1 MLSESSAI
9 RARLTPLL
17 FALLLASCTSV
28 TLPRIEASQVTLRL
42 LGEPVDEFS
51 VTVVDGR
58 QRFRHS
64 PDAQGHVEL
73 QLPGRPQRTYALVLG
88 VVPVWSSGPVFV
100 EFYDGDK
107 RVRKLSQKQILE
119 LPRDD
124 AGEIVVRLP

>member
-1 MLSESSAI
+1 MLQPSAV
-9 RARLTPLL
+9 RARLAPLL
-17 FALLLASCTSV
+17 FALVLASCTSV
-28 TLPRIEASQVTLRL
+28 TLPRIEASRVTLHL
-42 LGEPVDEFS
+42 LGDPAEGFS

-58 QRFRHS
+58 RRFRYS
-64 PDAQGHVEL
+64 PDAQGHLEL

-119 LPRDD
+119 LPKDD
-124 AGEIVVRLP
+124 AGEIVVELP